1 LKKIFPKNNDCVR
14 DGCNDEICQDKG
26 KNQFTPFVF
35 IIQDMS
41 VINLPNAKDNLMVD
55 VVLLLPKN
63 LKNALKNILVQKWIL
78 IIR

>member
-1 LKKIFPKNNDCVR
+1 MVAMVKFVKIK
-14 DGCNDEICQDKG
+14 E